1 MMETVLQD
9 LRFGLRTL
17 LKNKGFTFVAVLT
30 LALAIGANTAIFS
43 IVNPLL
49 IKGLPVANADKLLIV
64 GEPGDVHHRSNG
76 TPLAGT
82 FSYPLYE
89 ALAENSEV
97 FADSYAS
104 GDIRRL
110 QIGTESAEP
119 GQTRRGRFVTGH
131 YFQVLGVQPAL
142 GRFFTDSEN
151 EIHRPEAVAI
161 LSYSYWQLHMNGDPG
176 VLGKTIRLNN
186 VPFTI
191 VGVAQQGFDGEISGE
206 AQDVWAPMNMQ
217 PQLVAGTSW
226 LNNANISWLQFMGVP
241 KAGVTREQVAA
252 SINLRFQQLVKGDF
266 GAKLTKE
273 DRESLQKEHI
283 PVFAGNRGFSW
294 ARDTFGRPMLL
305 LMGLVGLVLV
315 MACTNISNMLLAR
328 SSGRSREIALRVAIG
343 AKPSRVVRQLVTESV
358 LLAFLGGVAGLAVAG
373 LGTQLLLRWVTQRYT
388 GLSLDVSPDA
398 RVLGFSALLCL
409 MTGVLF
415 GLAPAF
421 RALKVQLTSVL
432 GQASRVSTSHG
443 FGGFFSVGNLLVAA
457 QFAVSMLVIT
467 GAGMMVRSL
476 YNLQDVDLGYPRE
489 GLMIMKTDP
498 LVVGY
503 KVEQIHQVARDI
515 PEAMKSIP
523 GVKQA
528 AVSENGIFSG
538 TEGGTTLRAIDG
550 YVPVNESDLNMA
562 FDEIGPGYFE
572 TIGAQLLLGRDFTE
586 RDNDASQHYTIINDT
601 ASKFYFRDANPIG
614 RKLTI
619 PDNNQIPIQYEVV
632 GVVRDVRDHSVR
644 EAVDRRFYLPF
655 RNAIDQPVVL
665 NVEIRT
671 TADPG
676 MVTNSI
682 RQKMAQIAPGLPI
695 VGIDPIDRLAQ
706 REIFG
711 ESMLAR
717 MSGMFGVLALLLA
730 AVGLYGLMSYMVVT
744 RTKEIGIRLALGAQ
758 RSDIIKG
765 ILRQA
770 MILAATGV
778 AVGVPIALL
787 SGHALKTTLY
797 EVGAGDPVSLAVS
810 VGILA
815 GVALV
820 ASVIPAMAA
829 VRVDPNI
836 VLRYE

>member
-1 MMETVLQD
+1 METLLQD
-9 LRFGLRTL
+9 IRFGLRTL
-17 LKNKGFTFVAVLT
+17 FKNKGFTFVAVLT

-76 TPLAGT
+76 TPLLGS
-82 FSYPLYE
+82 FSYPLYQ
-89 ALAENSEV
+89 ALSENSDV

-110 QIGTESAEP
+110 QIGTNSTDP

-142 GRFFTDSEN
+142 GRFFTESESDV
-151 EIHRPEAVAI
+151 HRPEAVAV
-161 LSYSYWQLHMNGDPG
+161 LGYSYWQLQMNGDPG
-176 VLGKTIRLNN
+176 AVGKTIRLNN
-186 VPFTI
+186 VPFTVI
-191 VGVAQQGFDGEISGE
+191 GVAQRGFDGEISGE
-206 AQDVWAPMNMQ
+206 TQDVWVPMNMQ
-217 PQLVAGTSW
+217 PQLVAATSW
-226 LNNANISWLQFMGVP
+226 LDNPGISWLQFMGVP
-241 KAGVTREQVAA
+241 KPGVTRPQAEA
-252 SINLRFQQLVKGDF
+252 SVNLRFQQLLKGDF
-266 GAKLTKE
+266 GAKISKE
-273 DRESLQKEHI
+273 DREAIQKQHI
-283 PVFAGNRGFSW
+283 TVFAGNRGFSW

-305 LMGLVGLVLV
+305 LMGIVGLVLV

-343 AKPSRVVRQLVTESV
+343 AKPGRVVRQLVTESV
-358 LLAFLGGVAGLAVAG
+358 LLAFLGGIAGLAVAG
-373 LGTQLLLRWVTQRYT
+373 AGTQLLLRWVTQRY
-388 GLSLDVSPDA
+388 GSLSLDVSPDA

-409 MTGVLF
+409 LTGVLF

-489 GLMIMKTDP
+489 GLVIMKTDP

-503 KVEQIHQVARDI
+503 KAEQIHQFAREI
-515 PEAMKSIP
+515 PDALKTLP
-523 GVKQA
+523 GVKQV
-528 AVSENGIFSG
+528 AVSENGVFSG
-538 TEGGTTLRAIDG
+538 TEGGTTIKGIDG
-550 YVPVNESDLNMA
+550 YVPVNESDLDIA
-562 FDEIGPGYFE
+562 FDEIGPGYFQ
-572 TIGAQLLLGRDFTE
+572 TIGAQMLLGRDFNE
-586 RDNDASQHYTIINDT
+586 RDNDPSQHYAILNER
-601 ASKFYFRDANPIG
+601 ASKFYFKDANPIG

-619 PDNNQIPIQYEVV
+619 PDNNQVLHQYEVV
-632 GVVRDVRDHSVR
+632 GVVRDVHDHSVR
-644 EAVDRRFYLPF
+644 EAVDRRFYVPF
-655 RNAIDQPVVL
+655 RNEIDQPVVL

-676 MVTNSI
+676 MVTSGI

-695 VGIDPIDRLAQ
+695 AGIDTIDTLAQ

-717 MSGMFGVLALLLA
+717 MSGMFGILALLLA
-730 AVGLYGLMSYMVVT
+730 AVGLYGLMSYMVVM

-765 ILRQA
+765 ILKQA

-797 EVGAGDPVSLAVS
+797 EVGAGDPLSLVVS
-810 VGILA
+810 VAILA
-815 GVALV
+815 GVALL
-820 ASVIPAMAA
+820 ASMVPALAA